1 MIFFACVV
9 CKATHCLLRL
19 FNYGATSLP
28 GALALKIC
36 PEVLGYAAKNVDII
50 AVTGTNGKTT
60 SSRIVERALQ
70 NEGRS
75 VCANRSGANLMP
87 GITATLILNL
97 RLFGGV
103 KCESAVIECDEAA
116 CRLVLGKMKPR
127 VLLVTNL
134 FRDQLDRYGTVTR
147 ARDCIAEGLCTT
159 PETVAAINADCP
171 MAASIAR
178 LCKNRIVY
186 YGLSEHGKHSVGSGE
201 DDTCPVCGQR
211 LGYKGISYASLGE
224 FSCACGFKRKH
235 PEFFAGSVLPDGS
248 FVLHAREEKTLCA
261 PALPGLYNVYNAVG
275 AAAAAVTDGA
285 ALKNASDAA
294 RSFDCGFGRMESF
307 PLGKCGAKMILIK
320 NTAAADQTI
329 AEVCRE
335 KDDKTLV
342 LAVNDR
348 IADGTDISWL
358 DEADFGMLARR
369 GGVKRACVCGDRAED
384 AKKRLERENIPC
396 QSYKNY
402 DKLIAYLAEEEDPVF
417 ILPTYTAM
425 LELRARLVRKLGGK
439 NFWE

>member
-9 CKATHCLLRL
+9 CKATHCLLRM

-36 PEVLGYAAKNVDII
+36 PDILGYAAKNVDII

-60 SSRIVERALQ
+60 SSRIVESALK
-70 NEGRS
+70 NSGRR

-87 GITATLILNL
+87 GITAALILN
-97 RLFGGV
+97 RKFFGGV
-103 KCESAVIECDEAA
+103 KCKSAVIECDEAA

-127 VLLVTNL
+127 VLIVTNL
-134 FRDQLDRYGTVTR
+134 FRDQLDRYGTVTK
-147 ARDCIAEGLCTT
+147 ARDCIAAGLCAA
-159 PETVAAINADCP
+159 PETTAVINADCP

-178 LCKNRIVY
+178 LCPNKAVY
-186 YGLSEHGKHSVGSGE
+186 YGLSEHKRSTVGSGE
-201 DDTCPVCGQR
+201 DDTCPLCGQR
-211 LGYKGISYASLGE
+211 LGYKGLSYANLGG
-224 FSCACGFKRKH
+224 FSCKCGFARKQ
-235 PEFFAGSVLPDGS
+235 PEFFASSVLPDGS
-248 FVLHAREEKTLCA
+248 FVLHAGEEKTLCA

-275 AAAAAVTDGA
+275 AAAAAMTDGVSLQSA
-285 ALKNASDAA
+285 AEAA

-307 PLGKCGAKMILIK
+307 PIGRRGAKMILIK

-335 KDDKTLV
+335 KGEKTLV

-348 IADGTDISWL
+348 TADGTDISWL

-369 GGVKRACVCGDRAED
+369 GGVKRACVCGDRAES

-396 QSYKNY
+396 QLYKNY
-402 DKLIAYLAEEEDPVF
+402 DKLIVSLMREEDPIF

-425 LELRARLVRKLGGK
+425 LELRARLVRRVGGK